1 MNTFNHIVGAH
12 YKLGATTYELSGIDD
27 NYYLLR
33 SLEYKRQRSLKS
45 ENFEKLFSEGKLK
58 LVKKALSDITD
69 AVYFTSL
76 TPQKKET
83 FQRRLSYVEKVR
95 MTFGSII
102 PKRYF
107 KQFIELT
114 AKELYDK
121 NPPSFS
127 TLNRWVVAYRDSN
140 FNPASQLSVH
150 DKKKVT
156 RKRRIDDDVLELM
169 HEIINNEYLVSERPS
184 MQSVYVIFSDSLHYK
199 NLSLPPD
206 KQISIPSLMSFLR
219 EIKKIHPMTVA
230 TARYGAKTARKR
242 FDYGRSLHYK
252 SQLCLRT
259 EIDTTPL
266 DIMVLDENSAVVGH
280 PYLLPII
287 DVYSR
292 CVLGWDLSFIP
303 GCAEKTLRTLKH
315 AGSDATAREV
325 GGLPIELVIDN
336 GSEFI
341 NESLSSFAKYTGTT
355 ILINPPGTPNQKAF
369 VESFFKTVNNKFL
382 DKIKGKTF
390 SSPALRGNYDSEKKA
405 SLTLNQLR
413 KLFAKWVDGVYHLEG
428 HSGIEDRAPISLW
441 REEHKKLPTIRYDHE
456 TLNTISRSTTQRVIT
471 DSRVKMFGLT
481 WTGPSVP
488 IISEKSK
495 SRGKPKPVEVL
506 YDSSDLSTIWIKDPH
521 DKSIFYEAFATRPF
535 FQESLSLF
543 EFNLLKQRGKFK
555 DTDLEKELVL
565 NRIALHEEIRE
576 QSTKHKS
583 ARKKVSKMEKAQQ
596 LLTDDNSEFLDSFKA
611 SPSYRTNSEEDEFD
625 VTDFPD
631 DGFLL

>member
-33 SLEYKRQRSLKS
+33 SLEYKRQRSFKS
-45 ENFEKLFSEGKLK
+45 EKFEKLFSEGKLK
-58 LVKKALSDITD
+58 LVKKALSDMTD
-69 AVYFTSL
+69 AIYFTSL
-76 TPQKKET
+76 TPQKKEN

-95 MTFGSII
+95 HTFGAVL

-114 AKELYDK
+114 AKELNDK
-121 NPPSFS
+121 TPPSFS

-150 DKKKVT
+150 DKKKVS
-156 RKRRIDDDVLELM
+156 RKRRIDDDVLDMM
-169 HEIINNEYLVSERPS
+169 HEIINNEYLVPERPS
-184 MQSVYVIFSDSLHYK
+184 MQIIYDMFSDSLNYK
-199 NLSLPPD
+199 NLSLPAHE
-206 KQISIPSLMSFLR
+206 QISIPSLMSFHR

-230 TARYGAKTARKR
+230 TARYGAQAARKR
-242 FDYGRSLHYK
+242 FDYGKSLYYK

-266 DIMVLDENSAVVGH
+266 DIMVLDENSKVVGH

-292 CVLGWDLSFIP
+292 CLLGWDLSFIP

-369 VESFFKTVNNKFL
+369 IESFFNTVNKRFL

-390 SSPALRGNYDSEKKA
+390 SSPALRGNYDSEKEA
-405 SLTLNQLR
+405 TITLSKLR
-413 KLFAKWVDGVYHLEG
+413 KLFGKWVDTVYHFER
-428 HSGIEDRAPISLW
+428 HSELRRPPISVW
-441 REEHKKLPTIRYDHE
+441 REEHKKLPTIRHDHE
-456 TLNTISRSTTQRVIT
+456 TLNMISRSTTQRVIS
-471 DSRVKMFGLT
+471 DSRIKMFGLT
-481 WTGPSVP
+481 WTGPSLP
-488 IISEKSK
+488 IVSEKSK
-495 SRGKPKPVEVL
+495 FRGKPKPVEVL

-543 EFNLLKQRGKFK
+543 ELNLLKQREKFN

-565 NRIALHEEIRE
+565 NRIALHEEIRV

-583 ARKKVSKMEKAQQ
+583 ARKKITKMEKAQQ
-596 LLTDDNSEFLDSFKA
+596 LLTDDNSEFIDSFKT
-611 SPSYRTNSEEDEFD
+611 SPSYRSNSEEDKFD

-631 DGFLL
+631 EGFLL